1 MEFFQCS
8 EIQQEEHF
16 MRNENKD
23 WKPEVGKTAWAMFG
37 CCCQQVSVTKVKE
50 VEYFGED
57 TVWIEAPGFGERTM
71 QVELLHPTHWEALK
85 SIKVYDLQGNEVLPP
100 PRRSVEEVID
110 EYKKSPE
117 YAERRKVEG
126 RALQIMLSD
135 EAARMNWSWDD
146 CMRMASENPAIP
158 DHTHLL
164 HHFVGVCSEC
174 GKSIELD
181 PPTSDA
187 MTKLA
192 TTAYS
197 MDLSY
202 KPEREGDGC

>member
-1 MEFFQCS
+1 
-8 EIQQEEHF
+8 

-23 WKPEVGKTAWAMFG
+23 WKPEVGKTAWLFGNKRITLVSIVKKKRSSAWKKGSDPAMVSQYTYHCQGGGVNDWFG
-37 CCCQQVSVTKVKE
+37 K
-50 VEYFGED
+50 FGLFP
-57 TVWIEAPGFGERTM
+57 TPEA
-71 QVELLHPTHWEALK
+71 ALA

>member
-1 MEFFQCS
+1 MA
-8 EIQQEEHF
+8 
-16 MRNENKD
+16 
-23 WKPEVGKTAWAMFG
+23 T
-37 CCCQQVSVTKVKE
+37 
-50 VEYFGED
+50 
-57 TVWIEAPGFGERTM
+57 
-71 QVELLHPTHWEALK
+71 
-85 SIKVYDLQGNEVLPP
+85 
-100 PRRSVEEVID
+100 
-110 EYKKSPE
+110 
-117 YAERRKVEG
+117 
-126 RALQIMLSD
+126 
-135 EAARMNWSWDD
+135 AARMNWTWDD

-174 GKSIELD
+174 GKPIELD
-181 PPTSDA
+181 PPTSEA